1 MNIAN
6 LLESTSRMSAIM
18 IALDTLK
25 AANAEQDQLFRALT
39 AEIKSIRKSLT
50 DEQRR
55 INASKAGYNAE
66 YKAACRLL
74 KQAANNSL
82 KQAWTNEKGQICA
95 CDGYVGV
102 RLTEPKYALPM
113 ADNRVMDL
121 DTIIDTAAQRITEEE
136 NLPDAADLKTYLKV
150 ITAKYKA
157 DHSAKELSQIK
168 DRNNGRLPIY
178 YRFESNGAYVSV
190 ELLLL
195 ALEIVP
201 DGRTYTSPSTV
212 QAVYIKGE
220 NAEAVV
226 LPVRVTETTDNAI
239 RADADSAALRA
250 GTYFDTIPA

>member
-1 MNIAN
+1 MNIEK
-6 LLESTSRMSAIM
+6 LLESVNRIESE
-18 IALDTLK
+18 K
-25 AANAEQDQLFRALT
+25 AYIVSQLPENTAYLFRGLSL
-39 AEIKSIRKSLT
+39 EIESIRKSLT

-55 INASKAGYNAE
+55 MNASKAGYNVE

-82 KQAWTNEKGQICA
+82 KQAWANAKGQICA

-102 RLTEPKYALPM
+102 RLTDPKYALPM
-113 ADNRVMDL
+113 ANNRVMDL
-121 DTIIDTAAQRITEEE
+121 DTIMDTVAQRATGEE
-136 NLPDAADLKTYLKV
+136 NLPDVADLKTYLKV

-157 DHSAKELSQIK
+157 EHSAKELSQIK
-168 DRNNGRLPIY
+168 DRSNGRLPIY
-178 YRFESNGAYVSV
+178 YRFESNGAYVSI

-201 DGRTYTSPSTV
+201 DGRAYTSPSTV

-226 LPVRVTETTDNAI
+226 LPIRVTETTDNVI
-239 RADADSAALRA
+239 RADADSAALRS
-250 GTYFDTIPA
+250 GTYFDGIPA